1 MPACITRPAYGALMA
16 TELLYVFVNIVT
28 LISSNLLRV
37 FVKVVTSLFVNL
49 VELVASA
56 SAGPA
61 YRALMATA
69 LLPPLSHYWWWPL
82 KGQ

>member
-1 MPACITRPAYGALMA
+1 MYLSILSH
-16 TELLYVFVNIVT
+16 LFFKFVKC
-28 LISSNLLRV
+28 V
-37 FVKVVTSLFVNL
+37 FVKVVTSIFVNL

-69 LLPPLSHYWWWPL
+69 LLPPPSHYWCWPV